1 MEMMPKPVAES
12 MPAQQTIEVI
22 WRPHPLLP
30 AADVT
35 HLPQVY
41 TPGQTVRDLLLKTS
55 IDTGQPIAIIVDDK
69 LLTVEEWDTVC
80 PKPGQIVNVKAE
92 VQGGGGGGGSNP
104 LQIVLLVAVIVLAV
118 YTGGLAAEAYAAAYG
133 AGAAAGAV
141 GAGVTA
147 AIAIGGAMIVNS
159 VFAPSTASTS
169 TSNNGQYSQPSPTY
183 SLSGGSNR
191 IRPYESMPIVMGEH
205 RFFPDFASRPF
216 TEYHGEDQYLYQI
229 FHLGLSTCDISD
241 WRIGTNPIT
250 NYSDYTWHL
259 PDSQGKIKSFPG
271 NVDAVAGAALENAS
285 GWITRTTSKNT
296 YRIGIDIEGSL
307 YYANDRGGL
316 DSTSVQIR
324 IQYKPVGSATWID
337 PADIEVSGVG
347 FVDGR
352 YETYSAWI
360 ESGYWGESDGDGN
373 AQWFDTSHYE
383 SRTHFVANGGTV
395 IISGNSQSPRR
406 ATLFINPASPGQFDV
421 RIIRDTGDSDNAR
434 LQNKTNWSVLRS
446 YQADTASYVGQNRI
460 GISIRASEQLNG
472 AIQQMSCLA
481 AAYAY
486 YWNGSAWVWG
496 KTQNPAH
503 WYMDFAH
510 GRRAADGTN
519 LYGCFHTDDEIDLA
533 GLTAW
538 ANFCANEG
546 LTFNAVIDGNQSAE
560 EVLQSIAR
568 CGFASPSRETG
579 GLGVVFDERN
589 APISGYFGMA
599 NIIKGSFEVSYITE
613 QLAEEIIVQY
623 KNPSKDW
630 EQDEVRVNVPGI
642 ITPKRSSSIPLFGCR
657 YEAMAGKFANY
668 IAAQQE
674 YRTRR
679 ITWESDFEGFTVG
692 RGNVVLLSHDL
703 TQWGYSGRVYSADG
717 TTINLG
723 RSVPRSGAV
732 EYLMLVRPD
741 GDSQLFTL
749 PAAPVSEAETI
760 DLVET
765 INWQPDCQPMD
776 HKWFFSPLATPG
788 KKVKILSIQPVSES
802 RIRLT
807 ATDEDPE
814 FYAAWDGVWQ
824 SPKKQTLLNNQP
836 KVSSISVTET
846 LYLGSGTGIR
856 SRVNIQWLAR
866 GSYERAN
873 IRYRLA
879 GGAWESAQSYQT
891 AYQFDTDKT
900 GTLEIEILP
909 IYGAM
914 AGEKS
919 IFTTYLLGID
929 APPPNVDNLTD
940 FYRDGRTVLSWRAVI
955 DPRTIDYE
963 IRKGETWEK
972 AQILGRVNGT
982 EYVTDGNGIYWVAA
996 HTGSVYSATPSS
1008 IAIVGATLVGN
1019 VIAIFDEEATGWS
1032 GSISGGATVRDS
1044 DIVLSGAGL
1053 FSDIPLLS
1061 EETSI
1066 FYSGGVASS
1075 GIYTIPESHIVDI
1088 GHAQPCSV
1096 SVTYRLKA
1104 DSPFALFSRVPSVAA
1119 LASIAGNYAGFADCK
1134 IQMAIAQD
1142 DGLFADWR
1150 DYAPGMYVGRIFKF
1164 RAVLSSLDRTVTA
1177 ILDTL
1182 DFTIDMPDRLEKG
1195 TSIALPA
1202 GGLPIIYA
1210 KPFQVSPNV
1219 QITILNAQQGDDIL
1233 LTSQS
1238 IDGFS
1243 IQIVNAGIGVARN
1256 INWLSQG
1263 Y

>member
-1 MEMMPKPVAES
+1 MEMMPKPVADKK
-12 MPAQQTIEVI
+12 PLQQAIEVI

-35 HLPQVY
+35 HLPQPY
-41 TPGQTVRDLLLKTS
+41 TPGQTVRELLLKTP

-80 PKPGQIVNVKAE
+80 PKPGQIINVKAE
-92 VQGGGGGGGSNP
+92 VQGGGGGGSNP
-104 LQIVLLVAVIVLAV
+104 LQVVALIAIVVIAAALAAP
-118 YTGGLAAEAYAAAYG
+118 TGGLSLVAAFGIEASTAAMIAAAF
-133 AGAAAGAV
+133 AV
-141 GAGVTA
+141 A
-147 AIAIGGAMIVNS
+147 GAMIVNAI
-159 VFAPSTASTS
+159 FAPSTTGID

-183 SLSGGSNR
+183 SLSGGNNR

-250 NYSDYTWHL
+250 NYSDYTWHV

-316 DSTSVQIR
+316 DGTSVQIR

-352 YETYSAWI
+352 YETYSVWVN
-360 ESGYWGESDGDGN
+360 SGYWGESDGDGN
-373 AQWFDTSHYE
+373 SQWFDTSHYE

-395 IISGNSQSPRR
+395 IISGNTQSPRR

-460 GISIRASEQLNG
+460 GITIRASEQLNG

-486 YWNGSAWVWG
+486 YWNGSAWVWA

-510 GRRAADGTN
+510 GRRAADGTK

-538 ANFCANEG
+538 ANFCTNEG

-560 EVLQSIAR
+560 EILQAIAR
-568 CGFASPSRETG
+568 CGFASPSRESG

-630 EQDEVRVNVPGI
+630 EQDEVRVNVPGV

-679 ITWESDFEGFTVG
+679 ITWETDFEGFTVG

-723 RSVPRSGAV
+723 RSVPRSGAI

-749 PAAPVSEAETI
+749 PAAAVGEAETI

-765 INWQPDCQPMD
+765 INWQADCQPMD

-814 FYAAWDGVWQ
+814 FYAAWDGTWQ

-836 KVSSISVTET
+836 EVGSISVTET
-846 LYLGSGTGIR
+846 LYRGTDSSIR
-856 SRVNIQWLAR
+856 TKVNIQWLAR

-879 GGAWESAQSYQT
+879 GGAWESAQTPATYYQI
-891 AYQFDTDKT
+891 DTDKI
-900 GTLEIEILP
+900 GTIEIEILP
-909 IYGAM
+909 IYYTLVGQ
-914 AGEKS
+914 KS
-919 IFTTYLLGID
+919 TYSTYLLGVT
-929 APPPNVDNLTD
+929 ASPANVNGLTD
-940 FYRDGRTVLSWRAVI
+940 FYRAGRTVLSWRSVI

-963 IRKGETWEK
+963 IRKGISWEK
-972 AQILGRVNGT
+972 GHILGRVSTT
-982 EYVTDGNGIYWVAA
+982 EFITDGDGTYWVAA
-996 HTGSVYSATPSS
+996 HTGNVYSAEPAGIT
-1008 IAIVGATLVGN
+1008 IDGGALVAN
-1019 VIAIFDEEATGWS
+1019 VIATFDEEATGWS
-1032 GSISGGATVRDS
+1032 GTLSGGARRVST
-1044 DIVLSGAGL
+1044 DIVLAGSGL
-1053 FSDIPLLS
+1053 FSQIPLVS
-1061 EETSI
+1061 AETSI
-1066 FYSGGVASS
+1066 FYFGGVSGTGTYEIPVSHEIDIVASQ
-1075 GIYTIPESHIVDI
+1075 
-1088 GHAQPCSV
+1088 ACSV
-1096 SVTYRLKA
+1096 SVSYRLRA

-1119 LASIAGNYAGFADCK
+1119 LASVTGNYAGYADCK
-1134 IQMAIAQD
+1134 IQMAVAPDSGIY
-1142 DGLFADWR
+1142 GEWR
-1150 DYAPGMYVGRIFKF
+1150 DFVPGSYVGRKFKF
-1164 RAVLSSLDRTVTA
+1164 RAVLSSLDPSVTA
-1177 ILDTL
+1177 ILDQMIFSV
-1182 DFTIDMPDRLEKG
+1182 DVPDRIENG
-1195 TSIALPA
+1195 TSINCPS
-1202 GGLPIIYA
+1202 GGLTVTYNPA
-1210 KPFQVSPNV
+1210 FQATPNV
-1219 QITILNAQQGDDIL
+1219 QITILDAQQGDEVYLPDAN
-1233 LTSQS
+1233 QS
-1238 IDGFS
+1238 ATGFTV
-1243 IQIVNAGIGVARN
+1243 QIRNAGSGVSRK